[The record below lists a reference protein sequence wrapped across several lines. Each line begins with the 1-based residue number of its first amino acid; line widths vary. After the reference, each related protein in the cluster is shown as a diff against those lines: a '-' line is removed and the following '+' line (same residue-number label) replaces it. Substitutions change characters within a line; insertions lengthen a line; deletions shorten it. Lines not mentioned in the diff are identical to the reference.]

1 MTNSELLIVD
11 RPTSGVAV
19 LTLNR
24 PDKLNALSECLHRAI
39 HDTLGE
45 LADDDSIGAV
55 VLTGAGDRAFSA
67 GYDVRELEPFNEA
80 ETLLSNLKREP
91 YWTRIFDYPKPI
103 VAALNG
109 ITFGGGAMLALCA
122 DIRVGCD
129 ETVFRVTAVP
139 YAGVMATWNLPPL
152 VGIGRAKEWLM
163 TARPVE
169 AQEGLATGLLN
180 HVVPR
185 AEVVDKAIEIAAQIA
200 GHPPRAVSELKQLIH
215 ANAGRSLAD
224 GAEAENS
231 VMHHALAPKSTS
243 ELFAGFLASRGQG

>member
-1 MTNSELLIVD
+1 MTDSDLLIVE
-11 RPTSGVAV
+11 RMTNGVAL

-24 PDKLNALSECLHRAI
+24 PDKLNALSEELHRAL
-39 HDTLGE
+39 HDALGE
-45 LADDDSIGAV
+45 LADDDAVGAI
-55 VLTGAGDRAFSA
+55 VLTGAGERAFSA
-67 GYDVRELEPFNEA
+67 GYDVRQLEPLNEV
-80 ETLLSNLKREP
+80 ETLHSNLKREP
-91 YWTRIFDYPKPI
+91 YWSRMFNFPKPI

-122 DIRVGCD
+122 DIRVGCN

-139 YAGVMATWNLPPL
+139 YAGVMATWNLAPL
-152 VGIGRAKEWLM
+152 VGMGRAKEWLM

-169 AQEGLATGLLN
+169 AQEGLTSGLLN

-185 AEVVDKAIEIAAQIA
+185 SDVVEKAVEIAAQIA
-200 GHPPRAVSELKQLIH
+200 EYPAPAVSELKRLIH
-215 ANAGRSLAD
+215 DNAGRSLSD

-243 ELFAGFLASRGQG
+243 ELFAEFLASRG